1 MKAYQ
6 ELSAQELQ
14 VEQEC
19 LYQGFLEFKARGLK
33 LNMARGKPSSEQ
45 LDLSMPILDAINSFQ
60 AMNDSEGTDTRNYGG
75 LTGIKE
81 ARELMAQIM
90 EVPASNTIVLGNSSL
105 NIMYDTVARSM
116 TNGVMGST
124 PWCKLDKVRFLC
136 PAPGYD
142 RHFAVTENFGIE
154 LITIP
159 MTSEGPDMDLVT
171 QYVENDDSVK
181 GIWCVP
187 KYSNPQGITYS
198 EETVRRFAALEP
210 AAADFRIY
218 WDNAYAVHDF
228 VEPGDVLLSLKEAC
242 DAAGN
247 PDIWYMFASTSKITF
262 AGSGISALASSQSNL
277 AEITKQMAFQ
287 TIGPDKI
294 NQLRHVAFLR
304 DIDGVRAHMKK
315 QAALLAP
322 RFSTV
327 LSILD
332 EQLGD
337 LGVGEWTHPKG
348 GYFISFDGLANTAKR
363 TVALA
368 KEAGVTLTGAGA
380 TYPYGNDPLDR
391 NIRIAP
397 TYPSVDELA
406 IACQLFTICAR
417 IAATEALLAQQ

>member
-1 MKAYQ
+1 MKSYQ
-6 ELSAQELQ
+6 ELSAQQLRE
-14 VEQEC
+14 EQER
-19 LYQGFLEFKARGLK
+19 LYQDYLEFKARDLK

-45 LDLSMPILDAINSFQ
+45 LDLSMPLLNAIDSSQ
-60 AMNDSEGTDTRNYGG
+60 AMVDSDGTDLRNYGG

-81 ARELMAQIM
+81 ARALMAQILD
-90 EVPASNTIVLGNSSL
+90 VPASNTLVLGNSSL

-116 TNGVMGST
+116 THGVIGST
-124 PWCKLDKVRFLC
+124 PWNKLDNVRFLC

-142 RHFAVTENFGIE
+142 RHFAVTEHFGIE

-159 MTSEGPDMDLVT
+159 MTTDGPDMDLVT
-171 QYVENDDSVK
+171 EYVENDESVK

-198 EETVRRFAALEP
+198 DDTVQRFATLKP

-218 WDNAYAVHDF
+218 WDNAYVVHDF
-228 VEPGDVLLSLKEAC
+228 IEPGDELLNLKVAC

-262 AGSGISALASSQSNL
+262 AGSGISAFASSESNL
-277 AEITKQMAFQ
+277 AYITKQMAYQ

-294 NQLRHVAFLR
+294 NQLRHVAFLK
-304 DIDGVRAHMKK
+304 DIDGIKAHMRK

-322 RFSTV
+322 RFATV

-363 TVALA
+363 TVELA

-380 TYPYGNDPLDR
+380 TYPYGVDPLDR

-406 IACQLFTICAR
+406 TACQLFTICAR
-417 IAATEALLAQQ
+417 IAAIEALLA